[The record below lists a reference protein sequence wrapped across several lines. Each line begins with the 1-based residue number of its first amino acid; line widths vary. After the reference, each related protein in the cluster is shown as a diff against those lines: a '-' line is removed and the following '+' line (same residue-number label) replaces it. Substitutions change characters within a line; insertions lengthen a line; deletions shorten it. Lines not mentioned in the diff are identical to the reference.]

1 MPWRWSW
8 ISYGFFLSSLPVLNL
23 HLWLLWI
30 ITNSSLG
37 FLNDL
42 KSQVVPFS
50 DPQPV
55 DPLPKAHIA
64 PKMTLF
70 KIIKWEGGKVFISS
84 SFSHLPSSLL
94 FSPFPLSSF
103 FFSYSLSPS
112 LFSPFSASCTSL
124 HISFFIWKTLLV
136 PLTACN
142 GNSVCSYHHLCTLV
156 FTSLFQSYF
165 SNKT

>member
-84 SFSHLPSSLL
+84 SFSHLPLPFSFLPFPSPHSSFPTPYLLHSFLL
-94 FSPFPLSSF
+94 FPPPALLFIFL
-103 FFSYSLSPS
+103 S
-112 LFSPFSASCTSL
+112 LFERHSL
-124 HISFFIWKTLLV
+124 PRLQPVMETLSV
-136 PLTACN
+136 PITIF
-142 GNSVCSYHHLCTLV
+142 VP
-156 FTSLFQSYF
+156 
-165 SNKT
+165 